1 MAAGVCTAVP
11 VSIPVNRKPVSMST
25 NSRGVALVAHYAC
38 MRRGWGSWGCGLK
51 TREQACTKTKRPAQI
66 RLPMQSHEDNRVAHT
81 HIQNP
86 RTDPDVVKETH
97 ALFCIAC
104 LGFCVEAGRG
114 TACERDRW
122 AVVVSPCIALGAN
135 GEGHGVR
142 CHMHAATDMS
152 YTHIIVF

>member
-11 VSIPVNRKPVSMST
+11 VSIPVNRKPVSMHEHQQQG
-25 NSRGVALVAHYAC
+25 RGPGCPLC
-38 MRRGWGSWGCGLK
+38 MHEAEGWGSWGCGLK

-114 TACERDRW
+114 TACERAR
-122 AVVVSPCIALGAN
+122 
-135 GEGHGVR
+135 
-142 CHMHAATDMS
+142 
-152 YTHIIVF
+152 